1 MLFPCLKM
9 WFAVFHGQLHT
20 SYQDWSPLSSFFF
33 SLSGHFPDTFP
44 TIRKVRCALW
54 IILPASGLKLE
65 SFFQVQ
71 LQNQLSRL
79 WGRPSGSE
87 ALPPVGPHAAEP
99 QVCCSSTQLPSSK
112 REGLLQGRAPALH
125 TPLCTHPDK
134 STLVFRE
141 TYMDR
146 CFQVRN
152 AAEFPTQNLRN
163 NELFSPSL
171 AFLLKKFFLFYIGA

>member
-1 MLFPCLKM
+1 MVCCFPWAISHL
-9 WFAVFHGQLHT
+9 
-20 SYQDWSPLSSFFF
+20 LSKLVPSFFILF
-33 SLSGHFPDTFP
+33 LPIWTLSWYLSYHQEG
-44 TIRKVRCALW
+44 ALW

-171 AFLLKKFFLFYIGA
+171 AFLLKKFFFILYWSIVD